1 MEKRK
6 IRLNSVIKKVEFSR
20 LTGRML
26 FLIAGT
32 LCAKLEGNKQI
43 L

>member
-6 IRLNSVIKKVEFSR
+6 IRLNSVIKKVKISR

-26 FLIAGT
+26 FLIART
-32 LCAKLEGNKQI
+32 LYAKLGGNKKI